1 MKKIFLGIALATT
14 ILSCQE
20 DTKEKVK
27 EASKAVE
34 ADLKQAAD
42 SAKVKAKKAIDSSK
56 VGEKAKNIIAIGAE
70 KVEEGA
76 KKVKESVEK

>member
-14 ILSCQE
+14 MLSCQE
-20 DTKEKVK
+20 ETKEKVK
-27 EASKAVE
+27 EASE
-34 ADLKQAAD
+34 AIGTDLKQAAD

-76 KKVKESVEK
+76 KKVKESVKE

>member
-14 ILSCQE
+14 MLSCQE
-20 DTKEKVK
+20 ETKEKVK
-27 EASKAVE
+27 EASEAVG
-34 ADLKQAAD
+34 ADLKLAAD